1 MTGRE
6 EAAGR
11 WDEQP
16 VVAHGTVVVATAR
29 RQLRPDSLGRN
40 VVYRRSARPIAALGI
55 VFCGLRI
62 SLPTRPRWEYPEY
75 AHIAETS
82 AVKIALISPEPE
94 EALGPNRALP
104 PENEGF
110 AVPTSEYALYGCMT
124 PTLRQGILFNSATP
138 LKCLYSRMRDGLS
151 LGSHNHP
158 YRPRRH
164 ACGERQQDQGP
175 ARIPRRQ

>member
-82 AVKIALISPEPE
+82 AVKIALISPEPG

-110 AVPTSEYALYGCMT
+110 AVRVGLIRLHDPPTRSFKYWLVRTFTRRGSS
-124 PTLRQGILFNSATP
+124 PSSFI
-138 LKCLYSRMRDGLS
+138 SRT
-151 LGSHNHP
+151 
-158 YRPRRH
+158 
-164 ACGERQQDQGP
+164 
-175 ARIPRRQ
+175 ARCEAA